1 MPNFGEVLVLTTII
15 LSSFSVIPSFNVDRG
30 ELWLLFSDY
39 TFHHNSIDSIN
50 VKLGSKSYATAAAA
64 AAAAA
69 LHIA

>member
-1 MPNFGEVLVLTTII
+1 MFVLTTII
-15 LSSFSVIPSFNVDRG
+15 LSDFCAIPSFNVDRG
-30 ELWLLFSDY
+30 ELWLLFFDY
-39 TFHHNSIDSIN
+39 TFMYNNTDSIN

>member
-1 MPNFGEVLVLTTII
+1 MLVLTTIT

-30 ELWLLFSDY
+30 ELWLLFSDD
-39 TFHHNSIDSIN
+39 TVLHNKIDSIN
-50 VKLGSKSYATAAAA
+50 VKLGSKSYAAAAAA